1 MRGTVR
7 KRSER
12 TCGGAGPVTVY
23 FGGAAAVGTV
33 AGPSW
38 ITGTIPS
45 NPQGTCGVDVQVVY
59 GTTTLTLPKMFCY
72 LAQ

>member
-1 MRGTVR
+1 MTV
-7 KRSER
+7 S
-12 TCGGAGPVTVY
+12 
-23 FGGAAAVGTV
+23 FGGAQAVGTV

-38 ITGTIPS
+38 ITGVVPA
-45 NPQGTCGVDVQVVY
+45 NPQGTCGVDVSVTY